1 MIVSTNR
8 PYFAPYPGFFQKAFL
23 VDLFIILDTVQ
34 FPQGTT
40 WISRNRFK
48 NDQGCLW
55 MTVPIWKKGLGIQK
69 ISDVRICRD
78 GHWAKKHLASLKQAY
93 RHAPYFEDHRAFIE
107 KIFSFTFEKLVDIN
121 MEIIRYLMDVVSLKT
136 EVVLLS
142 ETGIEAR
149 GDQLLIEICRHFSAS
164 IFLSKQCAQ
173 KYLSTYLFDHTRI
186 ELRFF
191 KPPALIYP
199 QLWGEFIGNLSIF
212 DLLFNCGPKS
222 KELLLRSL
230 TQ

>member
-23 VDLFIILDTVQ
+23 ADVFVILDTVQ

-48 NDQGCLW
+48 NDQGTLW
-55 MTVPIWKKGLGIQK
+55 MTIPVWKKGLGIQK
-69 ISDVRICRD
+69 ISNVRICHE
-78 GHWAKKHLASLKQAY
+78 GHWMKKRLASLKQAY

-107 KIFSFTFEKLVDIN
+107 KIFSFPFEKLVDFD
-121 MEIIRYLMDVVSLKT
+121 MEIIRYLIDVLGIKT

-142 ETGIEAR
+142 ETGIDAR
-149 GDQLLIEICRHFSAS
+149 GGQLLIEISSHFSTS
-164 IFLSKQCAQ
+164 TFLSQQCAQ
-173 KYLSTYLFDHTRI
+173 KHLNTYLFDHAGI

-199 QLWGEFIGNLSIF
+199 QLWGNFIGNLSVF
-212 DLLFNCGPKS
+212 DLVFNCGPKS
-222 KELLLRSL
+222 KELLMQSL

>member
-23 VDLFIILDTVQ
+23 ADVFIVLDTVQ
-34 FPQGTT
+34 FPRGTT

-48 NDQGCLW
+48 NDQGSLW
-55 MTVPIWKKGLGIQK
+55 MTIPIWKRGLGIQK
-69 ISDVRICRD
+69 ISDVRICHN

-93 RHAPYFEDHRAFIE
+93 RHAPYFEDHRIFIE
-107 KIFSFTFEKLVDIN
+107 RVFSFPFEKLVDLD
-121 MEIIRYLMDVVSLKT
+121 MEIIQYLMDVLGIKT

-149 GDQLLIEICRHFSAS
+149 GDQLLIDISRHFGPSQLITQRGAE
-164 IFLSKQCAQ
+164 
-173 KYLSTYLFDHTRI
+173 KYLDTDLFDRAGI
-186 ELRFF
+186 DLRFLN
-191 KPPALIYP
+191 PPTLIYP
-199 QLWGEFIGNLSIF
+199 QLWGDFINNLSVF

-222 KELLLRSL
+222 KELLVQSI